1 VRLKQQFPA
10 VAIAAEPCCAVV
22 SAIAEAL
29 WVSGNQEGMEVKIT
43 PATAGHMIVYMLS

>member
-29 WVSGNQEGMEVKIT
+29 WVSKNQEGMGLKIK
-43 PATAGHMIVYMLS
+43 PATAGHLIL